1 MEYLEKNHLVKIIE
15 EEYQQFARFYS
26 DISQYL
32 NLSLTN
38 EEVHIIA
45 YDRTYNMNN
54 YIVYPDA
61 KEVLTYFTFEPHI
74 SIHGSKY
81 GFKKENIYYFQNGKP
96 IEL

>member
-61 KEVLTYFTFEPHI
+61 KEVLGALFQ
-74 SIHGSKY
+74 IHGQVLKNSCV
-81 GFKKENIYYFQNGKP
+81 Q
-96 IEL
+96 

>member
-54 YIVYPDA
+54 YIVCA
-61 KEVLTYFTFEPHI
+61 VELRC
-74 SIHGSKY
+74 SAG
-81 GFKKENIYYFQNGKP
+81 GFCCVALQWDVRIVRILDFA
-96 IEL
+96 L